1 MNIQITKGSGTGPT
15 ELSAFDSA
23 LMSAG
28 IGDQNLIYLSS
39 VIPPGS
45 NIVFEKPS
53 FTSKDFGSKLYVV
66 ISEVRSSTAGQE
78 MWVGIGWVQETSTQK
93 GLFVEHHSNTQKGL
107 EDMIY
112 NSLNHMT
119 ASRPNEKWSEIQM
132 SIEGTICKGQPTS
145 VLVSAVYQI
154 EGW

>member
-28 IGDQNLIYLSS
+28 IGDQNLICLSS
-39 VIPPGS
+39 VIPHGS

-53 FTSKDFGSKLYVV
+53 FTPKDFGSKLYVV
-66 ISEVRSSTAGQE
+66 ISDVRSSTAGQE
-78 MWVGIGWVQETSTQK
+78 MWVGIGWVQEASTKK

-107 EDMIY
+107 EDMIS

-119 ASRPNEKWSEIQM
+119 ASRPNDKWSEIQM
-132 SIEGTICKGQPTS
+132 AIEGTTCKGRPTS
-145 VLVSAVYQI
+145 VLVSAVYQT

>member
-28 IGDQNLIYLSS
+28 IGDQNLICLSS

-45 NIVFEKPS
+45 NIVYEKPS
-53 FTSKDFGSKLYVV
+53 FTPKDFGSKLYVV

-78 MWVGIGWVQETSTQK
+78 MWVGIGWVQEASTKK

-107 EDMIY
+107 EDMIS

-119 ASRPNEKWSEIQM
+119 ASRPNDNWSEIQM
-132 SIEGTICKGQPTS
+132 SIEGTTCNGQPTS